1 MGEGEGVDG
10 LGGGLR
16 GADSFFEVAGTE
28 VLGWGVGPG
37 DGEGMGGPEA
47 DGGYSEEDVLAWF
60 EGPGS
65 GKAEGDTHGVA
76 GEDFDV
82 SVSATAADITVD
94 EGGEADKAFNDP
106 D

>member
-1 MGEGEGVDG
+1 M
-10 LGGGLR
+10 R
-16 GADSFFEVAGTE
+16 GADSFFEVVGTE
-28 VLGWGVGPG
+28 LLRWGVGPG
-37 DGEGMGGPEA
+37 DGEGMRGPEA

-65 GKAEGDTHGVA
+65 GKAEGDTHSVA
-76 GEDFDV
+76 REDFDV
-82 SVSATAADITVD
+82 GVSATAADITVD